1 MIPVAE
7 RFFAVLALV
16 ALATAVVVAVL
27 VVRRRVPAWLRD
39 EVALPLALAI
49 TTTATLG
56 SLFLSEIAGYPPC
69 ILCWY
74 QRIAMYPLPVVL
86 GVALLRRDR
95 EVWRTALPLAAIG
108 AGIAIW
114 HLVVERV
121 AALAGSCDATAPCNV
136 LWVQEFG
143 VVTIPGMALAGFLAT
158 ISLTVAARPAAG

>member
-16 ALATAVVVAVL
+16 ALATAVVVGVL
-27 VVRRRVPAWLRD
+27 VVRRRVPTWLRD
-39 EVALPLALAI
+39 ELALPLALAI

-56 SLFLSEIAGYPPC
+56 SLFLSEVAGYPPC

-86 GVALLRRDR
+86 GVALWRRDTD
-95 EVWRTALPLAAIG
+95 VWRTAVPLAVIG
-108 AGIAIW
+108 AGIAVW

-121 AALAGSCDATAPCNV
+121 ASLAGTCDATAPCNV

-143 VVTIPGMALAGFLAT
+143 FLTIPGMALTGFLAT
-158 ISLTVAARPAAG
+158 ISLTLAARPAAR